1 MASADDLAPVITIDG
16 PSGSGKGTV
25 ARMVASS
32 LGFRFLD
39 SGALYRVV
47 ALASLNRGLAA
58 EQASAVAQ
66 LARNINV
73 KFLSCRDGDVQVLL
87 DEIDVTF
94 DLRLEKVGDRA
105 SRIAAHPALRE
116 ALLDRQ
122 RRWSYP
128 PGLVADGRD
137 MGTVVF
143 PDAFLKI
150 FLTASAEIR
159 AQRRYKQLIG
169 KGIDANIEQ
178 LLADI
183 IDRDRRDFQRET
195 APLKAAPDAVKID
208 STGLAIEQVVVK
220 VLDFARQRLSAIS

>member
-1 MASADDLAPVITIDG
+1 MGDSEDTALVITIDG

-25 ARMVASS
+25 ALRVASK

-47 ALASLNRGLAA
+47 ALASLNLGLASD
-58 EQASAVAQ
+58 QAAAIAQ

-73 KFLSCRDGDVQVLL
+73 RFVNRATVDCQVMLDDV
-87 DEIDVTF
+87 DVTF
-94 DLRLEKVGDRA
+94 DLRLEKVGNQA
-105 SRIAAHPALRE
+105 SKIAAHPQVRE

-143 PDAFLKI
+143 PEACLKI

-159 AQRRYKQLIG
+159 AQRRHKQLIE
-169 KGIDANIEQ
+169 KGIEANIDE

-183 IDRDRRDFQRET
+183 IERDQRDFERAA
-195 APLKAAPDAVKID
+195 APLRAAPDAVPID
-208 STGLAIEQVVVK
+208 SSKLTVDQVVAK
-220 VLDFARQRLSAIS
+220 VLEHARQRLSAIS

>member
-1 MASADDLAPVITIDG
+1 MASEDDVAPVITIDG

-25 ARMVASS
+25 ARMVARS

-58 EQASAVAQ
+58 EQAPALAQ

-73 KFLSCRDGDVQVLL
+73 KFLSAHDGDVQVQL
-87 DEIDVTF
+87 DDVDVTF

-105 SRIAAHPALRE
+105 SRIAAHPQLRE

-122 RRWSYP
+122 RRWNYP

-143 PDAFLKI
+143 PDACLKI

-159 AQRRYKQLIG
+159 ARRRYKQLIE
-169 KGIDANIEQ
+169 KGIEANIEQ

-183 IDRDRRDFQRET
+183 IDRDKRDLERAT
-195 APLKAAPDAVKID
+195 APLKAAPDAVPID
-208 STGLAIEQVVVK
+208 SSGLAIDQVVVK